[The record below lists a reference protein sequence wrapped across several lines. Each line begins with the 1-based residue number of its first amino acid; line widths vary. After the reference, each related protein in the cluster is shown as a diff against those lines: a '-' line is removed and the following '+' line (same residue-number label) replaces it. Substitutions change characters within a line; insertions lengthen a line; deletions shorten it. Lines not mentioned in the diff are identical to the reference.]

1 MDKPL
6 GFVLRDRVRVIASC
20 KEPYLRGR
28 VGTVTLLG
36 PGDDRPYYLR
46 WGAYWIKFDDGI
58 PDTFVRA
65 DHLEPDNI
73 LEYMARHILE
83 TDDD

>member
-6 GFVLRDRVRVIASC
+6 EFVLRDRVRVIASC

-36 PGDDRPYYLR
+36 PGDDRPYFR

-58 PDTFVRA
+58 PDTIVRA
-65 DHLEPDNI
+65 DHLEPENI
-73 LEYMARHILE
+73 LEYMARHTLE